1 MADDYPLIH
10 LETRAELARWLND
23 NHESARGMWLVSWR
37 RDDLGPRIKYDDVV
51 EEVLRFGWIDS
62 TSRPLDEDRNA
73 MRLTPRR
80 PGSAWSRPNKQR
92 LERLQAA
99 DLMMPAG
106 LAAIERAKAD
116 GSWTF
121 LDEIEDLVVPPD
133 LAEALGAAGAASAFE
148 SLTAGRRK
156 QLLYWIKS
164 AKREPTRTDR
174 IAKTVA
180 AAREGRS
187 ALD

>member
-1 MADDYPLIH
+1 MRSRTWSCH
-10 LETRAELARWLND
+10 
-23 NHESARGMWLVSWR
+23 
-37 RDDLGPRIKYDDVV
+37 RIWPKP
-51 EEVLRFGWIDS
+51 S
-62 TSRPLDEDRNA
+62 
-73 MRLTPRR
+73 
-80 PGSAWSRPNKQR
+80 
-92 LERLQAA
+92 
-99 DLMMPAG
+99 
-106 LAAIERAKAD
+106 
-116 GSWTF
+116 
-121 LDEIEDLVVPPD
+121 
-133 LAEALGAAGAASAFE
+133 AAGAASAFE